1 MCAIKNATIG
11 QQRREIGRQM
21 KKKDKKRKTCQKT

>member
-21 KKKDKKRKTCQKT
+21 KKKDKKMKNRTKT